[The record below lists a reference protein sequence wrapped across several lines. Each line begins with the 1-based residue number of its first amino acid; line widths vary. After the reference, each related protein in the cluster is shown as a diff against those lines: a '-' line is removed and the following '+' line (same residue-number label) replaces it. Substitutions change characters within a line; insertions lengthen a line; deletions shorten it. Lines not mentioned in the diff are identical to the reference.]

1 MSEKYL
7 LFIFVIFWQNI
18 AFAVEYSI
26 SLYRCISSVY
36 QFGADKWFMNTVYTL
51 TAFFLLF
58 LLNQSLSIPQ
68 ANLSRNLE
76 LMEQKKRI
84 CKFNNV
90 VFYLEQNL
98 GSFPQQRII
107 RAEEIPQCDC
117 PTEES
122 ASVHTEAVEGH
133 KAILHWREGCL
144 VWTVSSERKRERE
157 KGRESFYAEQKLKI
171 IL

>member
-58 LLNQSLSIPQ
+58 LLNQSLSIHVPQ

-144 VWTVSSERKRERE
+144 VWTVSSERKRERKR
-157 KGRESFYAEQKLKI
+157 KGERVFMLNRNWK
-171 IL
+171 